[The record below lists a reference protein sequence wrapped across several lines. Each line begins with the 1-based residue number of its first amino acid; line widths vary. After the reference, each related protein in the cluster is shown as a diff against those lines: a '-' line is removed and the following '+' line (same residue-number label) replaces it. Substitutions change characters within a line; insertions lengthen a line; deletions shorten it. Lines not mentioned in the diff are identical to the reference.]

1 MVLLRVST
9 RNALTLAEQ
18 KESFGIMALT
28 AEDSVIVQKTRDLC
42 QTILDHPDFQ
52 TLRKE
57 IDQFMADDRA
67 KEAYQQLV
75 ERSEELNHKQHQG
88 VRLSPDEI
96 KSYETQRESVVNNP
110 VAAGFIRAQ
119 QEVHQMQESINRYLS
134 KTFELGRVPTEDELQ
149 SGGSCGEGCG
159 CH

>member
-1 MVLLRVST
+1 MV
-9 RNALTLAEQ
+9 
-18 KESFGIMALT
+18 
-28 AEDSVIVQKTRDLC
+28 
-42 QTILDHPDFQ
+42 P
-52 TLRKE
+52 
-57 IDQFMADDRA
+57 
-67 KEAYQQLV
+67 
-75 ERSEELNHKQHQG
+75 HQG
-88 VRLSPDEI
+88 VRLTPDEI

-134 KTFELGRVPTEDELQ
+134 KTFELGRVPSEDELQ